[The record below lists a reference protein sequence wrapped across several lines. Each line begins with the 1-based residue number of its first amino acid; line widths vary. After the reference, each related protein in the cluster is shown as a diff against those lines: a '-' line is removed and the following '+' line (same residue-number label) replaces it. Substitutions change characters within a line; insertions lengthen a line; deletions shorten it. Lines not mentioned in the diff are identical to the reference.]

1 MTEPNKKVNPNIIQT
16 ITAEEAGTTTVNSEE
31 LPKLNDIEIQM
42 YKLFFMEIETDEGQ
56 ADEQDK
62 NTENSKSDELGMQK

>member
-16 ITAEEAGTTTVNSEE
+16 ITAEEAGTTTVNNEE